1 MTTSRSRLLAGLG
14 AAPIV
19 AVAVRTA
26 WRLARTAALVRR
38 SEAFQVAPPQPTK
51 RLLIVGDS
59 TGVGTGA
66 STPQTTSPG

>member
-1 MTTSRSRLLAGLG
+1 MTMTRSRLLALI
-14 AAPIV
+14 AAPVVV
-19 AVAVRTA
+19 AAVHTA

-38 SEAFQVAPPQPTK
+38 SEPLQVAPPQPRK

-66 STPQTTSPG
+66 ST